1 LSPPLAQRDPDE
13 ALVRRAQRGDRLAF
27 ERLVDRHQHRLY
39 TLAARVLGSPTD
51 AADAV
56 QETLLRAWLRLD
68 RFRGDARFSTWLYR
82 ICVNAAHDLRER
94 HGKAVGAGLDPPVEE
109 RVPDPRDAFA
119 ERELSGELQ
128 RALEA
133 LDEPYRTAVVLA
145 DVLGCSYAEVA
156 EITGVAEGTVKSR
169 VFRARTELGRRLGT
183 REGGDASNR

>member
-1 LSPPLAQRDPDE
+1 VPERDPDE

-82 ICVNAAHDLRER
+82 ICVNAAHDVRER
-94 HGKAVGAGLDPPVEE
+94 HGKSVGAGLDPPEQE

-183 REGGDASNR
+183 QEGGDASNR